1 MKKVIIFIVCYLFI
15 NNVYGSTTIQKG
27 TFSKCVDG
35 DTAYFIVDGKE
46 EKFRFLAID
55 TPESVSTNVSE
66 EPFGKEAS
74 DFTCK
79 KLTNAKEIVF
89 EYESS
94 KTDKYG
100 RTLAWIWVDG
110 NLLQKEIIENGYGKV
125 AYIYGNYEYTDSL
138 CLYENKAKES
148 KLNVWSQGS
157 NEEGSNEDGYCSK
170 ISIDSIK
177 DNISYD
183 EIEESLNMSEKA
195 DETIKKLE
203 KIDDKITSSLDENSD
218 KIESILLYVIIALGL
233 IVTIIKEIKKK

>member
-1 MKKVIIFIVCYLFI
+1 MKKVIIFIVCFLFI

-35 DTAYFIVDGKE
+35 DTAYFIVDKE
-46 EKFRFLAID
+46 EIKFRFLAID
-55 TPESVSTNVSE
+55 TPETVNTNVSE

-74 DFTCK
+74 DFTCN

-110 NLLQKEIIENGYGKV
+110 SLLQKEIIENGYGKV
-125 AYIYGNYEYTDSL
+125 AYIYGNYKYTDSL
-138 CLYENKAKES
+138 CLYENKAIEN
-148 KLNVWSQGS
+148 KLNVWSQGI
-157 NEEGSNEDGYCSK
+157 EDGGYKQGYCTKVSL
-170 ISIDSIK
+170 DNIK
-177 DNISYD
+177 DNIVYD
-183 EIEESLNMSEKA
+183 EIEKSLNMTEKA
-195 DETIKKLE
+195 DDTIKKLE

-233 IVTIIKEIKKK
+233 IVTIIKETKKK